1 MRNKRLLIL
10 ILIVVLFS
18 NIAFAAFD
26 AQKGVNFIASKTQSD
41 GSVEGDIVKT
51 GFAAL
56 LFNKIGGRTEAEKA
70 ADFLKSKEDS
80 QGCFPA
86 GNCRVKDTA
95 GAIIALTNLN
105 REVEKSVKFLKDAQ
119 SSGLGS
125 SQLLLQIATN
135 GKGNCTA
142 TFEISGQTQKKSFLI
157 DEGRFTSCGN
167 VNFLDLNS
175 NCIKGGLAT
184 NFPGISL
191 EVDCTSVTGS
201 TVIGTI
207 FKKGNEIFLGDSF
220 NSKIAKIRVESGC
233 YGVTSKASCNLDSS
247 LFGAWGLKEGGADFN
262 IIPFLKQN
270 FDKNSPLH
278 LALLY
283 LITDEDRFLSDLKK
297 KQNVNGGF
305 DNTVSTTAF
314 AALALE
320 QGGATTEVQKAKEF
334 LKGKQGSD
342 GSWNGNT
349 LDTTLALL
357 ALSDEIVAE
366 IPAPGVPAAVTCD
379 NDGVCEAELGEDEDT
394 CPRDCLAPEEK
405 KPKEG
410 DRVVEVCNNDGTC
423 EREAGEDEINC
434 PTDCVEGVEGEVE
447 KKPEVREEKGIGGTL
462 IIIIVIVLLVVLGF
476 FGYKKFK
483 GKKEEKKPE
492 GRFEFKPFTAQ
503 LSKAKG
509 EQKPSFGAKL
519 FKPAPQKK
527 TAIESEL
534 EKSIEEAKKLL
545 KK

>member
-1 MRNKRLLIL
+1 M
-10 ILIVVLFS
+10 LFS
-18 NIAFAAFD
+18 NIALAAFD
-26 AQKGVNFIASKTQSD
+26 AQKGINFIASKTLSD

-51 GFAAL
+51 GFATL
-56 LFNKIGGRTEAEKA
+56 LFNKIGGRTEAERA

-80 QGCFPA
+80 QGCFPS
-86 GNCRVKDTA
+86 GSCRIKDTA
-95 GAIIALTNLN
+95 VAIIALTNLN
-105 REVEKSVKFLKDAQ
+105 REVEKGVKFLKDAQ

-125 SQLLLQIATN
+125 SQLLLQVATS

-157 DEGRFTSCGN
+157 EEGRFTSCGN

-191 EVDCTSVTGS
+191 EIDCTSVTSS
-201 TVIGTI
+201 TIIGTI
-207 FKKGNEIFLGDSF
+207 FKKGNEIFLGESF
-220 NSKIAKIRVESGC
+220 NSKIAKIKIESGC
-233 YGVTSKASCNLDSS
+233 YGVSSKASCNLDSS
-247 LFGAWGLKEGGADFN
+247 LFAAWGLKEADADFN

-283 LITDEDRFLSDLKK
+283 LITDEDRFLDDLKK

-305 DNTVSTTAF
+305 DNSVSTTAF

-320 QGGATTEVQKAKEF
+320 QGGASSEVQKTKEF
-334 LKGKQGSD
+334 LKGKQSSD

-357 ALSDEIVAE
+357 ALSDEVVVE
-366 IPAPGVPAAVTCD
+366 IPSFGVIAPITCD

-405 KPKEG
+405 RPKEEG
-410 DRVVEVCNNDGTC
+410 RVVEVCNNDGTC

-434 PTDCVEGVEGEVE
+434 PSDCIEGKEEVE
-447 KKPEVREEKGIGGTL
+447 REPEVKEEKGIGGTL
-462 IIIIVIVLLVVLGF
+462 IIIIVIVLLVILGF

-483 GKKEEKKPE
+483 GKKEEKKPV

-503 LSKAKG
+503 LSKQAKG

-519 FKPAPQKK
+519 FKPVPQKK
-527 TAIESEL
+527 TVIESEL